1 MGVDDDFM
9 NKSMLCR
16 VLFTLLVN
24 ALAVVN
30 VFSQQNF
37 FNVPSSDITPKNQ
50 IFFQQ
55 QFNVKPLIIS
65 DSI

>member
-1 MGVDDDFM
+1 MDVDDDFM

>member
-1 MGVDDDFM
+1 MDVDDDFM

-50 IFFQQ
+50 IFFQP